1 MNKKFSTLVAAFLSL
16 GTFATMNAAN
26 VDVNPTAVTDVKGT
40 KYYFLGT
47 STTEALQM
55 TKHDGKDSVK
65 VASLSNLDFA
75 HADSMLWQIKKVS
88 QEVSGSAVY
97 TFVNKATGSTL
108 KFAKKDGATSII
120 ASGLDQWAWTPGQ
133 ALYNKQGNDT
143 YTVALVGGQVK
154 VKKAGQSAGQ
164 ALTVYSPK
172 ASAMSAADLNDYSG
186 AYFELSFA
194 SDVKDNPFTGKKLVA
209 EGNGEFYKL
218 AYYGVKAGYKK
229 DKPVY
234 IYVDNAYYSYQSVSD
249 NGKTGAGYKFTTDTT
264 VVIAPAD
271 KEQKDFGKLYV
282 EGANMFKVIKHID
295 DVTGDRFDIQIQD
308 VPYTTDNKVF
318 SSYKVQNA
326 NATPYVAWASFAGG
340 PKVLSTGIYEA
351 NVRVPEYPV
360 ITLKEGTKANLNT
373 KVAYIVTD
381 ARETI
386 KSISRDDNEKL
397 IANPFKGQA
406 FGANCEEN
414 IREYVY
420 TSANWY
426 TQNLSQGERNYL
438 LPVLTDG
445 NETVATNHWVVSG
458 ENGVYTIANRVTE
471 DKLIVGNETTNAT
484 IVNKKMYVVGE
495 NTYAIAGTSDT
506 IKMVPVTNASKY
518 VGYKHFDVLST
529 FRVALNVVS
538 EGLGDDI
545 FVVEGKDDATAV
557 KSGITADESVK
568 FYPEA
573 VKLVGFGKYG
583 TDSLTYSA
591 YNLKADNGKYFN
603 TEYLSTYPSYAY
615 LFQETGVEGQ
625 YKMIVA
631 HRYGMYSDEKTYY
644 NYSGSVLSTSEFV
657 IVDDETGELLGDS
670 EENAITLEL
679 NRTTGRFE
687 IADEDAKMHVS
698 YEPYYVK
705 DKNKVAVNV
714 TTSTLGTTY
723 LCNTTRDIFSLVEG
737 KKDAYAEMSMGHKII
752 STIAD
757 DGKAVTMDG
766 EGFAST
772 LREGQSLGDTSAVV
786 PENLS
791 MWLDTAC
798 LANPVMPLYYIA
810 TSRGLS
816 DEDKA
821 ANKMNYLVSLTDS
834 VADKK
839 YTVVSGVKK
848 VRLGFVKGEIF
859 ATDTLV
865 FGPEKADTV
874 DVEAS
879 PAAVAF
885 VLTDNE
891 GEYMIELPNLTRTQ
905 QKVYTGEDGQY
916 RDPNNYNYAVD
927 EWNNPIMETVAEN
940 DRYFAVNNDVMYLTN
955 RAGAYKFTVE
965 AVEAPTSNEGIEA
978 ESSVKVIAGNG
989 TVTVQ
994 GAAGQT
1000 VTIATVLGK
1009 AVANEVVASD
1019 NATIAAPAGVVFV
1032 TVNGE
1037 TTKVV
1042 VK

>member
-1 MNKKFSTLVAAFLSL
+1 M
-16 GTFATMNAAN
+16 
-26 VDVNPTAVTDVKGT
+26 
-40 KYYFLGT
+40 
-47 STTEALQM
+47 
-55 TKHDGKDSVK
+55 
-65 VASLSNLDFA
+65 
-75 HADSMLWQIKKVS
+75 
-88 QEVSGSAVY
+88 
-97 TFVNKATGSTL
+97 
-108 KFAKKDGATSII
+108 
-120 ASGLDQWAWTPGQ
+120 
-133 ALYNKQGNDT
+133 
-143 YTVALVGGQVK
+143 
-154 VKKAGQSAGQ
+154 
-164 ALTVYSPK
+164 
-172 ASAMSAADLNDYSG
+172 ASANHDY
-186 AYFELSFA
+186 A
-194 SDVKDNPFTGKKLVA
+194 
-209 EGNGEFYKL
+209 
-218 AYYGVKAGYKK
+218 
-229 DKPVY
+229 
-234 IYVDNAYYSYQSVSD
+234 
-249 NGKTGAGYKFTTDTT
+249 
-264 VVIAPAD
+264 
-271 KEQKDFGKLYV
+271 
-282 EGANMFKVIKHID
+282 
-295 DVTGDRFDIQIQD
+295 
-308 VPYTTDNKVF
+308 
-318 SSYKVQNA
+318 
-326 NATPYVAWASFAGG
+326 
-340 PKVLSTGIYEA
+340 VL
-351 NVRVPEYPV
+351 
-360 ITLKEGTKANLNT
+360 
-373 KVAYIVTD
+373 
-381 ARETI
+381 
-386 KSISRDDNEKL
+386 
-397 IANPFKGQA
+397 
-406 FGANCEEN
+406 
-414 IREYVY
+414 
-420 TSANWY
+420 
-426 TQNLSQGERNYL
+426 
-438 LPVLTDG
+438 
-445 NETVATNHWVVSG
+445 
-458 ENGVYTIANRVTE
+458 
-471 DKLIVGNETTNAT
+471 
-484 IVNKKMYVVGE
+484 
-495 NTYAIAGTSDT
+495 
-506 IKMVPVTNASKY
+506 
-518 VGYKHFDVLST
+518 
-529 FRVALNVVS
+529 
-538 EGLGDDI
+538 
-545 FVVEGKDDATAV
+545 
-557 KSGITADESVK
+557 
-568 FYPEA
+568 
-573 VKLVGFGKYG
+573 
-583 TDSLTYSA
+583 
-591 YNLKADNGKYFN
+591 
-603 TEYLSTYPSYAY
+603 
-615 LFQETGVEGQ
+615 ETGVESQ

-631 HRYGMYSDEKTYY
+631 NKVRTRINSANGYWTPDDFVVVDKETDQVVEGIDE
-644 NYSGSVLSTSEFV
+644 SE
-657 IVDDETGELLGDS
+657 IQWNS
-670 EENAITLEL
+670 
-679 NRTTGRFE
+679 TTGKYE
-687 IADEDAKMHVS
+687 LVDEDSDNKIS
-698 YEPYYVK
+698 YEAYYRLN
-705 DKNKVAVNV
+705 DMKVAVNV
-714 TTSTLGTTY
+714 TTSTLTQTTKCY
-723 LCNTTRDIFSLVEG
+723 ESRDLFSLVEG

-798 LANPVMPLYYIA
+798 LADPTMPLYYIA

-816 DEDKA
+816 DEDKV

-978 ESSVKVIAGNG
+978 ESAVKVIAGNG

>member
-360 ITLKEGTKANLNT
+360 ITLKEGTKADLNT

-386 KSISRDDNEKL
+386 KSISRDGNEKL

-406 FGANCEEN
+406 FGADCDNN
-414 IREYVY
+414 LAKRQW
-420 TSANWY
+420 ANSGWY
-426 TQNLSQGERNYL
+426 EQNLEYGEGYYYL
-438 LPVLTDG
+438 PILTDG
-445 NETVATNHWVVSG
+445 NESVATNHWVVSG
-458 ENGVYTIANRVTE
+458 ENGSYTIKNRVIEGDLTIGE
-471 DKLIVGNETTNAT
+471 IEVENRKL
-484 IVNKKMYVVGE
+484 YVVGE
-495 NTYAIAGTSDT
+495 NTYAIAGTADT

-557 KSGITADESVK
+557 KSGITADEAIM

-573 VKLVGFGKYG
+573 VHVEGNGVYG
-583 TDSLTYSA
+583 TDSLTVSA
-591 YNLKADNGKYFN
+591 YRLKADNGKYFDI
-603 TEYLSTYPSYAY
+603 EYMASANHAYAF
-615 LFQETGVEGQ
+615 LETGVESQ

-631 HRYGMYSDEKTYY
+631 NKVRTRINSANGYWTPDDFVVVDKETDQVVEGIDE
-644 NYSGSVLSTSEFV
+644 SE
-657 IVDDETGELLGDS
+657 IQWNS
-670 EENAITLEL
+670 
-679 NRTTGRFE
+679 TTGKYE
-687 IADEDAKMHVS
+687 LVDEDSDNKIS
-698 YEPYYVK
+698 YEAYYGLN
-705 DKNKVAVNV
+705 DMKVAVNG
-714 TTSTLGTTY
+714 TTSTLTQTTKCY
-723 LCNTTRDIFSLVEG
+723 ESRDLFSLVEG

-798 LANPVMPLYYIA
+798 LADPTMPLYYIA

-816 DEDKA
+816 DEDKV

-978 ESSVKVIAGNG
+978 ESAVKVIAGNG

>member
-16 GTFATMNAAN
+16 GAFTAVNAAN
-26 VDVNPTAVTDVKGT
+26 VEVGTTPVAAKDVKTT
-40 KYYFLGT
+40 KYYFFGT
-47 STTEALQM
+47 STEALQI
-55 TKHDGKDSVK
+55 TKHEGKDSVK
-65 VASLSNLDFA
+65 VASLTDLDFA
-75 HADSMLWQIKKVS
+75 HADSMLWQIKKVN
-88 QEVSGSAVY
+88 QEVSGSSIY
-97 TFVNKATGSTL
+97 TFVNKATGVAL
-108 KFAKKDGATSII
+108 KFAKKDGATSVI
-120 ASGLDQWAWTPGQ
+120 ADGLDKWAWNPGE
-133 ALYNKQGNDT
+133 AMYNKQGNDT
-143 YTVALVGGQVK
+143 YTVVYDDEDGLM
-154 VKKAGQSAGQ
+154 VKKAAQSAGL

-186 AYFELSFA
+186 AYFELSFTN
-194 SDVKDNPFTGKKLVA
+194 DVKDNPFTGKKLVA
-209 EGNGEFYKL
+209 EGDGEFYKL
-218 AYYGVKAGYKK
+218 AYYGVKSGYKK

-249 NGKTGAGYKFTTDTT
+249 NGKTGAGYKFTTDTIVAT
-264 VVIAPAD
+264 APAN

-295 DVTGDRFDIQIQD
+295 DVAGDRFDIQIQD
-308 VPYTTDNKVF
+308 VPYTTDNKTF
-318 SSYKVQNA
+318 SSYKAQNSA
-326 NATPYVAWASFAGG
+326 ATPYVAWASFAGG

-386 KSISRDDNEKL
+386 KSISRDGNEKL

-406 FGANCEEN
+406 FGANCEGL
-414 IREYVY
+414 IRAYARVD
-420 TSANWY
+420 ADWY
-426 TQNLSQGERNYL
+426 EQNLNLNQYSYL

-471 DKLIVGNETTNAT
+471 NKLIVGSETDNTT
-484 IVNKKMYVVGE
+484 IENRKLYVVGE
-495 NTYAIAGTSDT
+495 NTYAIAGTADT

-557 KSGITADESVK
+557 KSAITADEAIM
-568 FYPEA
+568 FYPETA
-573 VKLVGFGKYG
+573 HVEGNGVYG
-583 TDSLTYSA
+583 TDSLTVSA
-591 YNLKADNGKYFN
+591 YRLKADNGKYFN
-603 TEYLSTYPSYAY
+603 IEYMASADHAYAF
-615 LFQETGVEGQ
+615 LETGVEGQ
-625 YKMIVA
+625 YKMLVA
-631 HRYGMYSDEKTYY
+631 DKVRTRINQADWVPSD
-644 NYSGSVLSTSEFV
+644 FV
-657 IVDDETGELLGDS
+657 VVDKETDQVVEVIDESDIQWNS
-670 EENAITLEL
+670 
-679 NRTTGRFE
+679 TTGKYE
-687 IADEDAKMHVS
+687 LVDEDSDNKIS
-698 YEPYYVK
+698 YEAYYRLN
-705 DKNKVAVNV
+705 DEKVAVNV
-714 TTSTLGTTY
+714 TTSTLTQAGKCY
-723 LCNTTRDIFSLVEG
+723 ESRDLFSLVEG
-737 KKDAYAEMSMGHKII
+737 KKDAYATMSRGHKII

-772 LREGQSLGDTSAVV
+772 LREGQALGETSVVV

-798 LANPVMPLYYIA
+798 LADPTMPLYYIA
-810 TSRGLS
+810 TSRGFS

-839 YTVVSGVKK
+839 YTVVSGNRK

-865 FGPEKADTV
+865 FGPKKADTV
-874 DVEAS
+874 DVETS

-916 RDPNNYNYAVD
+916 RDPNNGYYAVD
-927 EWNNPIMETVAEN
+927 EWNNPIMETVPETE
-940 DRYFAVNNDVMYLTN
+940 RYFAVNNDVMYLTN
-955 RAGAYKFTVE
+955 RTGAYKFTVE
-965 AVEAPTSNEGIEA
+965 ATEAPTANEEINA
-978 ESSVKVIAGNG
+978 ENGVSVIAGNG
-989 TVTVQ
+989 SVTVQ
-994 GAAGQT
+994 GAAGHT

-1009 AVANEVVASD
+1009 VVANEVVVSD

-1037 TTKVV
+1037 TTKVI